1 MGYKLSSI
9 ILMDCQ
15 IIEKI
20 QVLFHHFIFQLLDE
34 NELVTFTGF
43 LIFSVKPKNPI
54 QKYPHINESRFYSI
68 HISINNLI
76 SYKRFNFSLGICSLH
91 KLAKHVTRLF
101 LT

>member
-54 QKYPHINESRFYSI
+54 QKYPHINESHVFILYI
-68 HISINNLI
+68 LALIILLATNVLI
-76 SYKRFNFSLGICSLH
+76 SL
-91 KLAKHVTRLF
+91 
-101 LT
+101 

>member
-54 QKYPHINESRFYSI
+54 QKYPYIYESHVFILYI
-68 HISINNLI
+68 LALIILLATNVLI
-76 SYKRFNFSLGICSLH
+76 SL
-91 KLAKHVTRLF
+91 
-101 LT
+101 